1 MNDTKLYKNILRF
14 VIWLPYI
21 SLFSVYIID
30 YKLGFNLYDL
40 YMNILYN
47 YTFTIN
53 FFEFLFFIYWFLF
66 FNLINTFNIYRKVY
80 YISIIFDLKFY
91 SLVRKKSYFLFSLLK
106 LEIYLKQNKFFF
118 KFLYFLDRFYI
129 INLSSFDLDIRF
141 IFDEILIFDS
151 HLLKNK
157 KSYPIQKNGNYKIL

>member
-40 YMNILYN
+40 YMNI
-47 YTFTIN
+47 
-53 FFEFLFFIYWFLF
+53 
-66 FNLINTFNIYRKVY
+66 INTFNIYRKVY